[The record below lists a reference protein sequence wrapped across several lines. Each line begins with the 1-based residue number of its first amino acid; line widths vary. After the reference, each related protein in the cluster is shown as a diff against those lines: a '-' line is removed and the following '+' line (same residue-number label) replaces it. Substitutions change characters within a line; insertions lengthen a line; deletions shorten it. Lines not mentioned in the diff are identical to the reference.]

1 MTNKR
6 ILLVHEDQLLGNM
19 YRERLEHSGFAVEA
33 ARSGEAALRAIAER
47 PPDLVVLDAV
57 TPDPAPARLIATL
70 RADEATRALPVVV
83 LPTARGQLAEA
94 AQSAGATRVLKRAP
108 NPMAELLDAVE
119 TTFGLQPTA
128 ILSKGLPFRP
138 DQSWITMG
146 LDSAPETITTLR
158 RSLHALSR
166 DAGDTACL
174 RELFQRIHALT
185 EQMAML
191 GQKPLF
197 TFASAVEALA
207 FDLLRMPA
215 QINASTIRTLGQ
227 SLDLLAGLVQEP
239 QRSRV
244 QDPAYGQIL
253 VVDDEDGV
261 ALLIQAAMRLVN
273 LEATTAATPTAGLT
287 ALAARPFDMVF
298 FDIGLPEMNGFELC
312 TRARALPLHQKTP
325 VVFITGM
332 DTLGHRVQSNLSGGN
347 DFVGKPFNVVELGL
361 KALLWVYKGQLGLM

>member
-33 ARSGEAALRAIAER
+33 TRSGEAALRAIAER

-70 RADEATRALPVVV
+70 RAGESTRTLPVVV

-94 AQSAGATRVLKRAP
+94 AQTAGATRVLKRTA
-108 NPMAELLDAVE
+108 NPMADLMDAVE
-119 TTFGLQPTA
+119 TTFGLQPA
-128 ILSKGLPFRP
+128 ILSKSLPFRP

-146 LDSAPETITTLR
+146 LDSAPETITILR
-158 RSLHALSR
+158 RSLQALSR
-166 DAGDTACL
+166 DANDTACL

-207 FDLLRMPA
+207 FDLLRMPT

-227 SLDLLAGLVQEP
+227 SLDLLATLVQEP

-244 QDPAYGQIL
+244 QDPAYGQVL

-261 ALLIQAAMRLVN
+261 ARLIQAAMRLVN

-298 FDIGLPEMNGFELC
+298 FDIGLPEMSGFDLC

-325 VVFITGM
+325 IVFITGM
-332 DTLGHRVQSNLSGGN
+332 DTLGNRVQSNLSGGN

-361 KALLWVYKGQLGLM
+361 KALLWVYKGQLGLV